1 MRKLD
6 LNMQYIIGENYDNRL
21 QECVKKILSEQPDTF
36 SLKDASQSLTAPK
49 LLMTD
54 NLGYVPR
61 LEEHVRIRLDNP
73 ALSVAAM
80 LRKSGFLYKWTWI
93 PSKDD
98 HGQFEKGIA
107 VFCRDSFSGAEQ
119 FFFEQ
124 EEQIKENVY
133 E

>member
-1 MRKLD
+1 MKILE
-6 LNMQYIIGENYDNRL
+6 LNTQYIIEENCNNKL

-36 SLKDASQSLTAPK
+36 SLKDVSQSLTAPK

-93 PSKDD
+93 PSKDG

-124 EEQIKENVY
+124 EEQIKEIVY

>member
-1 MRKLD
+1 
-6 LNMQYIIGENYDNRL
+6 
-21 QECVKKILSEQPDTF
+21 
-36 SLKDASQSLTAPK
+36 
-49 LLMTD
+49 
-54 NLGYVPR
+54 
-61 LEEHVRIRLDNP
+61 
-73 ALSVAAM
+73 M

-124 EEQIKENVY
+124 EEQIKEIVY